1 LSRQRCASPPP
12 PPHTHLQTAHPSASE
27 VRVYPV
33 GTRRLEQPSAA
44 NPSSLS
50 AAWRAETDF
59 PRALLLP
66 RCCHARRC
74 ARARACATFWV
85 KVERF
90 GRGILKLCVHV
101 QSPSAHPHT
110 PRTPPHAAHL
120 RACTHVY
127 APECTCARVRTHGP
141 VTCPCAT
148 ALSCTCTH
156 PCTNICARMHA
167 HMCVGGHRTPRM
179 PNSWVLQCRDG
190 SRPNGSLCR
199 PYIQI
204 IRSYLACLHV

>member
-1 LSRQRCASPPP
+1 MLGAVAKFDSCPNRNVSIDTVCRG
-12 PPHTHLQTAHPSASE
+12 TAPFPAFALFVSLC
-27 VRVYPV
+27 
-33 GTRRLEQPSAA
+33 RR
-44 NPSSLS
+44 
-50 AAWRAETDF
+50 W
-59 PRALLLP
+59 
-66 RCCHARRC
+66 
-74 ARARACATFWV
+74 
-85 KVERF
+85 
-90 GRGILKLCVHV
+90 GILKLCVHV

-127 APECTCARVRTHGP
+127 APECTCARVRMHSP

-167 HMCVGGHRTPRM
+167 HMCVGGRRTLWM

-199 PYIQI
+199 PYIQKI
-204 IRSYLACLHV
+204 LSYFSMLAC

>member
-1 LSRQRCASPPP
+1 MFGTVARFDSCPNRNVSIDTVCRGTAPFPAFALFVSLCRRWPVQTLRLHRQRYSCRHCSK
-12 PPHTHLQTAHPSASE
+12 
-27 VRVYPV
+27 RVYFAVEP
-33 GTRRLEQPSAA
+33 AC
-44 NPSSLS
+44 SSQ
-50 AAWRAETDF
+50 
-59 PRALLLP
+59 
-66 RCCHARRC
+66 
-74 ARARACATFWV
+74 
-85 KVERF
+85 RF

-167 HMCVGGHRTPRM
+167 HMCAGGRRTLWM

-199 PYIQI
+199 PYIQKI
-204 IRSYLACLHV
+204 LSYLACLHV